1 MNDRVTAG
9 ESASAGSAVTSRDGA
24 GGRRSDEARGGRGA
38 SAISGRRWRS
48 SPSGAGSGGSALEG
62 SKSSR
67 RARER
72 ELAYA
77 PGRGIR
83 ASTRLDAEVDGTPE
97 ASAPTRRA
105 PLRARYDPRER
116 LAARVVVD
124 PRATSDTPRR
134 KAPPRT
140 NATTASRENRNASI
154 PRGGFA
160 ADAETRRAPRV
171 GHLILTNDTSI
182 RAPIAAD
189 ERLDAAVGEESPPP
203 RFPLVGRP
211 ASPKNVFFFS
221 SFFFVVRPRA
231 EPSSSSRASVRV
243 RSAPVG

>member
-1 MNDRVTAG
+1 MRRRRSRRRLRRWAPRASVREKTRSSFAVSQPQKHAWHRRKSGSTIQMNDRVTAG

-83 ASTRLDAEVDGTPE
+83 ASTRLDAEVNGTPE

-140 NATTASRENRNASI
+140 NATTASRKS
-154 PRGGFA
+154 
-160 ADAETRRAPRV
+160 
-171 GHLILTNDTSI
+171 
-182 RAPIAAD
+182 
-189 ERLDAAVGEESPPP
+189 
-203 RFPLVGRP
+203 
-211 ASPKNVFFFS
+211 
-221 SFFFVVRPRA
+221 
-231 EPSSSSRASVRV
+231 
-243 RSAPVG
+243 